1 MCMGCGS
8 TFLQSSSDQAPD
20 TIDTTLWLIAL
31 GIWIMWL
38 HHMKGRLT
46 TKVQHIKKQIDRPIC
61 FFMINETF

>member
-8 TFLQSSSDQAPD
+8 TFLQSSSGQAPD

-38 HHMKGRLT
+38 HHMKERLT
-46 TKVQHIKKQIDRPIC
+46 TKVQHIKKADR
-61 FFMINETF
+61 